1 MKKTKANPKAK
12 NVQTNR
18 LALFV
23 IQRGANA
30 KAKKLHVSEKAFIIF
45 LKLIFD
51 IIEAQPVL
59 VVISFSSSGVL
70 KNMFSK

>member
-30 KAKKLHVSEKAFIIF
+30 KAKKLKRFRKGFRNIPETHI
-45 LKLIFD
+45 
-51 IIEAQPVL
+51 
-59 VVISFSSSGVL
+59 
-70 KNMFSK
+70 